1 MNTNKPI
8 LKEVARALYDD
19 NFYAFKQTV
28 MPLLNFDEADEAHA
42 PTSANPDVS
51 ILLERFCDEDA
62 AYDNNHLDLLEAPDP
77 YFLCEWVD
85 ETQDP
90 SPCPDYDEWHW
101 ESISGVWRMSAQTLS
116 SRDPMYDE
124 HTALIETLYDKYG
137 DACVKAQQEEWLKA
151 FYDQIC
157 EELNENNVLFY
168 PCSIYPWMHIHIA
181 EDVSQFLHFLPRE
194 KEWKMNSYT
203 GMLSRSEYKF
213 LLQIKVDYEDTLYHF
228 KQSDLYRNAVML
240 GLGDRALTAFDDT
253 FNAQYNPDNAD
264 MVDIASESNVI
275 ENLTLALQSFDDVT
289 TTAITKSDL
298 RRGSDYITYP
308 SLDEIAQTEGKQ
320 HTLEEILPNGEMK
333 LFNTYEIKAT
343 PAEFICLEELLDHLP
358 YTNGQVLDCIK
369 LCCDST
375 KPNSVDKIL
384 SQLACNLC
392 DYQPYDENFFVIAG
406 CYEDI
411 GFHFVEGTD
420 LEKALK
426 QFHAEAQFDYI
437 SFGKQVA
444 ENNAYCVGKYGY
456 IPHYANS
463 AEKYPACQF
472 TKFDV
477 ITLGQHLAGVQ
488 PQTPLVIVSND
499 DSSVL
504 ASEYIRPFVQ
514 KLEECGITLKDVPDY
529 INVHEQEQDK
539 PCEADVFTST
549 LDAAEKQ
556 AARENTH
563 RPGNQPPTHER

>member
-1 MNTNKPI
+1 MNTDKPI
-8 LKEVARALYDD
+8 LKEVAQALYNDD
-19 NFYAFKQTV
+19 FNAFKQTV

-42 PTSANPDVS
+42 PTSSNPDVG
-51 ILLERFCDEDA
+51 ILLKNFCDEEDG
-62 AYDNNHLDLLEAPDP
+62 YKYNHLDLLEAPDP
-77 YFLCEWVD
+77 YFLCEWVND
-85 ETQDP
+85 TQDP
-90 SPCPDYDEWHW
+90 SPCPDYDEWLW
-101 ESISGVWRMSAQTLS
+101 ERIDSMRANAQTLS
-116 SRDPMYDE
+116 FYDSMYDE
-124 HTALIETLYDKYG
+124 HTALIETLNERYG
-137 DACVKAQQEEWLKA
+137 DACVKAQQNEWLIA
-151 FYDQIC
+151 FYDHIH

-168 PCSIYPWMHIHIA
+168 PRAANDID
-181 EDVSQFLHFLPRE
+181 EDVSKFLHFLPRE
-194 KEWKMNSYT
+194 KEGKINILK

-213 LLQIKVDYEDTLYHF
+213 LLQIKIDYKNALDQF
-228 KQSDLYRNAVML
+228 KQSDLYRNAIML
-240 GLGDRALTAFDDT
+240 GLADHALTAFDDT
-253 FNAQYNPDNAD
+253 FHAQLNLDSNSV
-264 MVDIASESNVI
+264 VDIANENNVI
-275 ENLTLALQSFDDVT
+275 EKLTLALQSFDDVT

-298 RRGSDYITYP
+298 RCAYCDITYP

-392 DYQPYDENFFVIAG
+392 DYQPYDENFFVLAG

-477 ITLGQHLAGVQ
+477 CILGKYVAGVLGTY
-488 PQTPLVIVSND
+488 TPLVMVSKDGN
-499 DSSVL
+499 SSTVS
-504 ASEYIRPFVQ
+504 ADEFVRPLLQ
-514 KLEECGITLKDVPDY
+514 KLENCGITLKDVPDY
-529 INVHEQEQDK
+529 VSVHAHEQEK
-539 PCEADVFTST
+539 PCAADVFTST

-556 AARENTH
+556 AAAENTH
-563 RPGNQPPTHER
+563 RPPHTPPTQER

>member
-1 MNTNKPI
+1 MDTNKPI
-8 LKEVARALYDD
+8 LKEVAQALYDD
-19 NFYAFKQTV
+19 NFDAFKQTV
-28 MPLLNFDEADEAHA
+28 FPLLNFDEADEAHA
-42 PTSANPDVS
+42 PTSANPDVRV
-51 ILLERFCDEDA
+51 LLKTFCNEKA
-62 AYDNNHLDLLEAPDP
+62 GYSYNHLDLLEAPDP
-77 YFLCEWVD
+77 WFLCEWLD
-85 ETQDP
+85 QTQDP
-90 SPCPDYDEWHW
+90 SPCPDYAEWLW
-101 ESISGVWRMSAQTLS
+101 EPISALRANAQTLAYY
-116 SRDPMYDE
+116 DPMYDE
-124 HTALIETLYDKYG
+124 HEALIETLYEKYG
-137 DACVKAQQEEWLKA
+137 DACAKAQHEEWLKS
-151 FYDQIC
+151 FYCQIR
-157 EELNENNVLFY
+157 EELKEKHMLFY
-168 PCSIYPWMHIHIA
+168 PYGNLRD
-181 EDVSQFLHFLPRE
+181 ENVSKFLHFLPRA
-194 KEWKMNSYT
+194 KEGTFK

-264 MVDIASESNVI
+264 MVDIASEDNVI

-298 RRGSDYITYP
+298 WRGSDYITYP

-343 PAEFICLEELLDHLP
+343 PAELICLEELLDHLP

-556 AARENTH
+556 AAAENTH
-563 RPGNQPPTHER
+563 RPPHTPPSQER

>member
-1 MNTNKPI
+1 MDTDKPI
-8 LKEVARALYDD
+8 LKEVAQALYNDD
-19 NFYAFKQTV
+19 FNTFKQTV

-42 PTSANPDVS
+42 PTSSNPDVG
-51 ILLERFCDEDA
+51 ILLKNFCDEEDG
-62 AYDNNHLDLLEAPDP
+62 YKYNHLDLLEAPDP
-77 YFLCEWVD
+77 YFLCEWVND
-85 ETQDP
+85 TQDP
-90 SPCPDYDEWHW
+90 SPCPDYDEWLW
-101 ESISGVWRMSAQTLS
+101 ERIDSMRANAQTLS
-116 SRDPMYDE
+116 FYDSMYDE
-124 HTALIETLYDKYG
+124 HTALIETLNERYG
-137 DACVKAQQEEWLKA
+137 DACVKAQQNEWLIA
-151 FYDQIC
+151 FYDHIH

-168 PCSIYPWMHIHIA
+168 PRRANVID
-181 EDVSQFLHFLPRE
+181 EDVSKFLHFLPRA
-194 KEWKMNSYT
+194 KEGTFK

-213 LLQIKVDYEDTLYHF
+213 LLQIKVDYDHALDQF
-228 KQSDLYRNAVML
+228 KQSQLYRNAAMV
-240 GLGDRALTAFDDT
+240 GLYDEALAAFEDA
-253 FNAQYNPDNAD
+253 FHAQYDLNNANT
-264 MVDIASESNVI
+264 VNIASENNVI
-275 ENLTLALQSFDDVT
+275 EKLTLALQSFDDVT

-298 RRGSDYITYP
+298 WRGSDYITYP

-472 TKFDV
+472 TKSDV
-477 ITLGQHLAGVQ
+477 CILGKYVAGVLGTY
-488 PQTPLVIVSND
+488 TPLVMVSKDGN
-499 DSSVL
+499 SSTVS
-504 ASEYIRPFVQ
+504 ADEFVRPLLQ
-514 KLEECGITLKDVPDY
+514 KLENCGITLKDVPDY
-529 INVHEQEQDK
+529 VSVHAHEQEK
-539 PCEADVFTST
+539 PCAADVFTST

>member
-1 MNTNKPI
+1 MDTDKPI
-8 LKEVARALYDD
+8 VKEVAQALYSGD
-19 NFYAFKQTV
+19 FYTFKRTV
-28 MPLLNFDEADEAHA
+28 MPLLNFDEADELHA
-42 PTSANPDVS
+42 PTSSNPDLS
-51 ILLERFCDEDA
+51 LLLKNFCNEKA
-62 AYDNNHLDLLEAPDP
+62 SYFFNHLNLLEAPDP
-77 YFLCEWVD
+77 YFLCEWLD
-85 ETQDP
+85 QTQDP
-90 SPCPDYDEWHW
+90 SPCSDYGEWLW
-101 ESISGVWRMSAQTLS
+101 EAISGVRPNAATLDDD
-116 SRDPMYDE
+116 DPMHDE
-124 HTALIETLYDKYG
+124 HAALIETLYDKYG
-137 DACVKAQQEEWLKA
+137 DACVKAQQDEWLKS
-151 FYDQIC
+151 FYCQIR
-157 EELNENNVLFY
+157 EEFKEKNLLFY
-168 PCSIYPWMHIHIA
+168 PGGNLVN
-181 EDVSQFLHFLPRE
+181 EDVSKFLHFLPRE

-253 FNAQYNPDNAD
+253 FNAQYNPDNTD

-298 RRGSDYITYP
+298 WRGSDYITYP

-514 KLEECGITLKDVPDY
+514 KLEECGITLKDLPDY
-529 INVHEQEQDK
+529 INVHKQEQDK
-539 PCEADVFTST
+539 PYAGDIFTST

-556 AARENTH
+556 AAAENTH
-563 RPGNQPPTHER
+563 RPPHTPPEQER

>member
-1 MNTNKPI
+1 MDTNKPI
-8 LKEVARALYDD
+8 LKEVAQALYDD

-28 MPLLNFDEADEAHA
+28 MPLLNFDEANELHA
-42 PTSANPDVS
+42 PTSSDPDVS
-51 ILLERFCDEDA
+51 VLLENFCNEKA
-62 AYDNNHLDLLEAPDP
+62 SYSYNHLNLLEAPDP
-77 YFLCEWVD
+77 WFLCEWLD
-85 ETQDP
+85 QTQDP
-90 SPCPDYDEWHW
+90 SPCPDYDEWLW
-101 ESISGVWRMSAQTLS
+101 KSISGVRPNAATLDDD
-116 SRDPMYDE
+116 DPMHDE
-124 HTALIETLYDKYG
+124 HAALIETLYDKYG
-137 DACVKAQQEEWLKA
+137 DACVKAQQDEWLKS
-151 FYDQIC
+151 FYCQIR
-157 EELNENNVLFY
+157 EEFKEKNLLFY
-168 PCSIYPWMHIHIA
+168 PGGNLVN
-181 EDVSQFLHFLPRE
+181 EDVSKFLHFLPRE
-194 KEWKMNSYT
+194 KEGTFK

-213 LLQIKVDYEDTLYHF
+213 LLQIKVDYEDALFHF
-228 KQSDLYRNAVML
+228 KQSQLYRNAVML

-264 MVDIASESNVI
+264 MVDIASEDNVI
-275 ENLTLALQSFDDVT
+275 EKLTLALQSFDDVT

-298 RRGSDYITYP
+298 WRGSDYITYP

-514 KLEECGITLKDVPDY
+514 KLEECGITLKDLPDY
-529 INVHEQEQDK
+529 INVHKQEQAE
-539 PCEADVFTST
+539 PCAADVFTST

-556 AARENTH
+556 AAAENTR
-563 RPGNQPPTHER
+563 RPGNQPPEQER

>member
-8 LKEVARALYDD
+8 LKEVAQAIYNGDF
-19 NFYAFKQTV
+19 NAFKQTV
-28 MPLLNFDEADEAHA
+28 MPLLNFDEADELHA
-42 PTSANPDVS
+42 PISANPDVS
-51 ILLERFCDEDA
+51 ILLKNFCDEEDG
-62 AYDNNHLDLLEAPDP
+62 YKYNHLDLLEAPDP
-77 YFLCEWVD
+77 YFLCEWVND
-85 ETQDP
+85 TQDP
-90 SPCPDYDEWHW
+90 SPCPDYDEWLW
-101 ESISGVWRMSAQTLS
+101 ERIDSMRANAQTLS
-116 SRDPMYDE
+116 FYDSMYDE
-124 HTALIETLYDKYG
+124 HTALIETLYERYR
-137 DACVKAQQEEWLKA
+137 DACVKAQQNEWLKA
-151 FYDQIC
+151 FYDHIH

-168 PCSIYPWMHIHIA
+168 PRAANDID
-181 EDVSQFLHFLPRE
+181 EDVSKFLHFLPRE
-194 KEWKMNSYT
+194 KEGKINIFR
-203 GMLSRSEYKF
+203 GMLCRSEYKF
-213 LLQIKVDYEDTLYHF
+213 LLQVKMTYNYERTRF
-228 KQSDLYRNAVML
+228 KQSQLYRNAVML
-240 GLGDRALTAFDDT
+240 GLDNHALTAFDDT
-253 FNAQYNPDNAD
+253 FYSQYNFNCSDT
-264 MVDIASESNVI
+264 VDIASENNVI
-275 ENLTLALQSFDDVT
+275 KKLTLALQSFDNVLT
-289 TTAITKSDL
+289 TPITKSDI
-298 RRGSDYITYP
+298 RCIYCNITYP
-308 SLDEIAQTEGKQ
+308 SLDKIEQVHPFS

-333 LFNTYEIKAT
+333 LFNTYDIKAT

-539 PCEADVFTST
+539 PCAGDVFTST

-556 AARENTH
+556 AAAENTH

>member
-1 MNTNKPI
+1 MDTDKPI
-8 LKEVARALYDD
+8 LKEVAQTLYNDD
-19 NFYAFKQTV
+19 FNAFKQTV
-28 MPLLNFDEADEAHA
+28 MPLLNFDEADEDHA
-42 PTSANPDVS
+42 PTSSDPDVS
-51 ILLERFCDEDA
+51 VLLENFCNEKA
-62 AYDNNHLDLLEAPDP
+62 SYSYNHLNLLEAPDP
-77 YFLCEWVD
+77 WFLCEWLD
-85 ETQDP
+85 QTQDP
-90 SPCPDYDEWHW
+90 SPCPDYDEWLW
-101 ESISGVWRMSAQTLS
+101 KSISGVRPNAATLDDD
-116 SRDPMYDE
+116 DPMHDE
-124 HTALIETLYDKYG
+124 HAALIETLYDKYG
-137 DACVKAQQEEWLKA
+137 DACVKAQQDEWLKS
-151 FYDQIC
+151 FYCQIR
-157 EELNENNVLFY
+157 EEFKEKNLLFY
-168 PCSIYPWMHIHIA
+168 PGGNLVN
-181 EDVSQFLHFLPRE
+181 EDVSKFLHFLPRE

-228 KQSDLYRNAVML
+228 KQSDLYRNAIML
-240 GLGDRALTAFDDT
+240 GIADHALTAFEDA
-253 FNAQYNPDNAD
+253 FHAQYNPNNAD
-264 MVDIASESNVI
+264 MVNIASENNVI

-298 RRGSDYITYP
+298 WRGSGDITYP
-308 SLDEIAQTEGKQ
+308 TLDEIAQVDPKE
-320 HTLEEILPNGEMK
+320 HTIAEILPNGEMK

-437 SFGKQVA
+437 SFGRQVA

-477 ITLGQHLAGVQ
+477 ITLGQYVAGVLG
-488 PQTPLVIVSND
+488 TRAPLVIVSND
-499 DSSVL
+499 GNSSNVT
-504 ASEYIRPFVQ
+504 ADEFVRPLVQ
-514 KLEECGITLKDVPDY
+514 KLETCGITLEDVPDY
-529 INVHEQEQDK
+529 ANVYEQEQDK

-556 AARENTH
+556 AAAENGH